1 MWTPWAL
8 ACASAAAAPAA
19 PAPSRWASGTS
30 LGLNAHELIQP
41 TRADGAGDEPPT
53 APGPAGGAPGDPAA
67 PGVAPDLTPDPAA
80 SRWIVRFQPRL
91 WFAGLTGE
99 LTLPNTATGVS
110 DSVELADIDLNNT
123 VLNPS
128 GEFNIQADKFLFSF
142 TAASIQTSR
151 GAAAPAALQ
160 LGSVAAAP
168 GDRLETDL
176 EFNTLHASLTYR
188 LLEHDFGTA
197 GRTVFRANLG
207 GGVRY
212 TEFDILLTNTTS
224 GGALRTSPDFFELL
238 AVAKTELQ
246 LAERFSIDL
255 ELAAGGLADSASFDL
270 TVGFSWRPVDFIAG
284 QIGYRI
290 LFLTASEGD
299 AANFDFTGSAAGLF
313 GAIVVR
319 F

>member
-1 MWTPWAL
+1 MAL
-8 ACASAAAAPAA
+8 ACAPAAAAPEAA
-19 PAPSRWASGTS
+19 PPNRWTSGTS
-30 LGLNAHELIQP
+30 LGLNAHELLQP
-41 TRADGAGDEPPT
+41 TQAGTSGAQPQAAATPAESAEPV
-53 APGPAGGAPGDPAA
+53 AG
-67 PGVAPDLTPDPAA
+67 PDLSPGPAA
-80 SRWIVRFQPRL
+80 SRWVVRFQPRL

-99 LTLPNTATGVS
+99 LTLPNTSGAAGGLS
-110 DSVELADIDLNNT
+110 DTIELADIDLNNT

-128 GEFNIQADKFLFSF
+128 GELNIQAERFLFSF

-160 LGSVAAAP
+160 LGSVAAAA
-168 GDRLETDL
+168 GDALETDL
-176 EFNTLHASLTYR
+176 EFNTFHASLTYR
-188 LLEHDFGTA
+188 LIEHDFGTA

-207 GGVRY
+207 GGVRFS
-212 TEFDILLTNTTS
+212 EFDILLTNTTTGS
-224 GGALRTSPDFFELL
+224 VLRSNPEFFELL

-255 ELAAGGLADSASFDL
+255 ELAGGGLADSASFDL

-290 LFLTASEGD
+290 LFLTASEGQEGD
-299 AANFDFTGSAAGLF
+299 FEFTGSAAGLF